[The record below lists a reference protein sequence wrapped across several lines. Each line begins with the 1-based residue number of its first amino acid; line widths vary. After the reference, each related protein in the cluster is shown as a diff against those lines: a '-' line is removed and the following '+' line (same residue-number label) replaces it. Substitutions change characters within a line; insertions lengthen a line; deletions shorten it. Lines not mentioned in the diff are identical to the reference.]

1 MCWTLLILDVCLSR
15 RFFVLLV
22 TIVNFGDN
30 CSFIN
35 RFKSPENGV
44 DDVSSSWK
52 MDVQLLIEKSESL
65 FVNFGTSV
73 MILHNTT
80 LQRPFPKL
88 KKHHPTNIYM
98 LYPMVQ
104 SVVLVCI

>member
-1 MCWTLLILDVCLSR
+1 M
-15 RFFVLLV
+15 
-22 TIVNFGDN
+22 
-30 CSFIN
+30 
-35 RFKSPENGV
+35 E
-44 DDVSSSWK
+44 
-52 MDVQLLIEKSESL
+52 MDVQLLIEKKESL

-88 KKHHPTNIYM
+88 KMHHPTNNYM
-98 LYPMVQ
+98 LYSMVQ